1 MGDVP
6 WTSRW
11 ERLGNH
17 IVQSIVM
24 QRGMLDEG
32 DEAFET
38 WLRAWT
44 KERIWATHGFLEG
57 PDLHYIA
64 KQRAAELIRLAK
76 DRGFDDQ
83 LAEVAKPYHSVQ
95 KFVVHHFNA
104 VRSSYSSGSGD
115 T

>member
-1 MGDVP
+1 
-6 WTSRW
+6 
-11 ERLGNH
+11 
-17 IVQSIVM
+17 M
-24 QRGMLDEG
+24 QDAM
-32 DEAFET
+32 EADQDFET

-57 PDLHYIA
+57 ADLHYIA
-64 KQRAAELIRLAK
+64 KQRTAELMQLAK

-95 KFVVHHFNA
+95 KFVVHLMWEADFNA